1 MQNWVYN
8 DRAGLQL
15 TVLQPRARQ
24 GFRFVSR
31 WLTPDLLRLLLR
43 VSASRELSGLSEA
56 ELLLLHEL
64 GLALPPEELPEF
76 VYFAPRLELSGAP
89 LPPQV
94 LMPSGD
100 ERPLKL
106 MPPAAPDSDWP
117 EGLLPAGDVLWLPPA
132 RPQELSLPFC
142 PAPEV
147 SALLAGLREKR
158 LALET
163 LPPEQRQLLRIV
175 GVLQEASHGASDRV
189 AAERPSAD
197 DLRRQ
202 GHITLRG
209 LLNPLHQA
217 ALRAY
222 ARDLS
227 RCGYFQLD
235 QNQVTDR
242 LLIHNQILLQFLH
255 AQLAQRVAALVGE
268 PLKPSYSVMAL
279 YPGGTELVPH
289 QDRRQCLWNLSLV
302 LAYEPSPSE
311 LWPFCLQHQGVV
323 HEVRLAIGDA
333 VLYSGSETLHWR
345 PRLPEGRYAAI
356 GLFHFVA
363 ADFNESLH

>member
-15 TVLQPRARQ
+15 TVLQPRVRE
-24 GFRFVSR
+24 GFRFVLR

-43 VSASRELSGLSEA
+43 VSESRELGGLSEA

-76 VYFAPRLELSGAP
+76 VQFGPRLDLSPPAL
-89 LPPQV
+89 LPPQ
-94 LMPSGD
+94 MPMPPL
-100 ERPLKL
+100 ERPLQL
-106 MPPAAPDSDWP
+106 MPPAPPDADWP
-117 EGLLPAGDVLWLPPA
+117 EGLLPAGEVLWLPPA

-147 SALLAGLREKR
+147 SMLLTSLREQR
-158 LALET
+158 QTIAAL
-163 LPPEQRQLLRIV
+163 PAEQRQLLRLA
-175 GVLQEASHGASDRV
+175 GALQEQDAASDS
-189 AAERPSAD
+189 AATAQPAAD
-197 DLRRQ
+197 QLRRQ
-202 GHITLRG
+202 GHLTLRG

-227 RCGYFQLD
+227 RGGYFQLD

-255 AQLAQRVAALVGE
+255 TQLARRVEALVGAA
-268 PLKPSYSVMAL
+268 LKPSYSVMAL

-302 LAYEPSPSE
+302 LAYEPGQSE
-311 LWPFCLQHQGVV
+311 PWPFCLQHQGAV
-323 HEVRLAIGDA
+323 HEVQLAMGDA